1 MPTHT
6 AAINIRTTSRVE
18 PVDMTGDVAEAVRS
32 SGIENG
38 IVCVST
44 PHTTSAVYLNEAE
57 RGLMQDVVQMATRLT
72 ELGVPLQH
80 NRVDRNAQAH
90 LAGILVGNSVTVPVR
105 DGRPQ
110 LGTWQSIFFLELDG
124 PRSRRAVITVVGE

>member
-1 MPTHT
+1 M
-6 AAINIRTTSRVE
+6 E
-18 PVDMTGDVAEAVRS
+18 PVDITADVRAAVQAG
-32 SGIENG
+32 GIGTG

-44 PHTTSAVYLNEAE
+44 SHTTTAIYVNEPE
-57 RGLMQDVVQMATRLT
+57 RGLVQDVVEMAERIT

-90 LAGILVGNSVTVPVR
+90 LAGILVGNSVTLPVH
-105 DGRPQ
+105 DGQPQ

-124 PRSRRAVITVVGE
+124 PRSRRALITIVGE